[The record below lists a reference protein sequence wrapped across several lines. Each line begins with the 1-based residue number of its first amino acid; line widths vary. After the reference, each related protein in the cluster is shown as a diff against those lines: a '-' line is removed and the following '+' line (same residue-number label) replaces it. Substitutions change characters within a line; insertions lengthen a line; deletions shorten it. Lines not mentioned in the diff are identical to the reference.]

1 MSADAREKEV
11 VFWTPEE
18 FFKDFRPT
26 QAHLEGAV

>member
-18 FFKDFRPT
+18 FFEVGVSSFSV
-26 QAHLEGAV
+26 Q